1 MTANEEKL
9 MQFYTA
15 FGNADAKKMSEYYAL
30 VFVFEI
36 PLLDYTSKRCLKCGK
51 CCLLMV
57 SSKLK

>member
-36 PLLDYTSKRCLKCGK
+36 PLLD
-51 CCLLMV
+51 
-57 SSKLK
+57 